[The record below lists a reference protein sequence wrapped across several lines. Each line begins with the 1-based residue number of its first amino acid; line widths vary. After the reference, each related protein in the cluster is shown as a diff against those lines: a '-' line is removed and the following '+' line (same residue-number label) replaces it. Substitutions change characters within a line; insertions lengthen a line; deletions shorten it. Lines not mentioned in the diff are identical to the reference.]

1 MIVKSKQ
8 VSAQDA
14 VGMIES
20 GSTVVISGNVSL
32 VVPEMV
38 LRSLGARFRET
49 GQPRDLVLMLPT
61 RPGWKADPPTGLEHL
76 AQPGLVRRILT
87 ATWNGRDSP
96 LWTRMALEGGYEA
109 YSYPMGTLFRLL
121 REVAS
126 GSPGFLTQVGLNTYA
141 DPGAIPGA
149 GDMRVTPKCAPQ
161 DLIRRMDLDGE
172 TYLFYRTFPIDV
184 AIIRGTVADPD
195 GNISLAGEPVSVG
208 VKYMAMAARNS
219 GGTVIAQVKYLTE
232 RGTLHPRMVEV
243 PGTLVDAVVV
253 DPESIQSQ
261 LGDYE
266 PALTGEVRTPNPPMR
281 PLPFTHEKIILRRAA
296 MELEQGDIVNLGV
309 GIGTHL
315 PSLAVEEGFLDDI
328 VFILEHGGVGG
339 LPAVG
344 TPDNTGAF
352 GAHYNPWAIVDSL
365 EVFDFYHGGG
375 LDATFLGFAQVDA
388 EGNINVGWFSG
399 NLRAP
404 GGFLDITYR
413 TRKLLFCGTLTA
425 GGGEI
430 AVTPWREGGAPP
442 EVRIVKE
449 GRVRKLIPRV
459 EQVNLHGPTAVKR
472 GQRALVITERGVFQ
486 VTASGLELIEVAPG
500 IDVEQHI
507 RPAVGCNFRVSPAL
521 REMDHRIF
529 AEGPMNLRLSPR
541 TARRRSDHG
550 PRTTER
556 L

>member
-1 MIVKSKQ
+1 VKSKQ

-14 VGMIES
+14 VGMIAS
-20 GSTVVISGNVSL
+20 GDTVVISGNVSL

-38 LRSLGARFRET
+38 LQSLGECFRRT
-49 GQPRDLVLMLPT
+49 GQPKDLLLLLPT

-76 AQPGLVRRILT
+76 AQPGLVRRIFT
-87 ATWNGRDSP
+87 STWNGRDSP
-96 LWTRMALEGGYEA
+96 AWTRMAIEGGYQA

-121 REVAS
+121 REVAA

-141 DPGAIPGA
+141 DPGAVPAA
-149 GDMRVTPKCAPQ
+149 GDMRVSRVCPPQ
-161 DLIRRMDLDGE
+161 DLVRRMDLDGE
-172 TYLFYRTFPIDV
+172 PYLFYRTFPIDV
-184 AIIRGTVADPD
+184 AVIRGTVADPD

-219 GGTVIAQVKYLTE
+219 GGRVIAQVKHMTA
-232 RGTLHPRMVEV
+232 RGTIHPRMVEV

-253 DPESIQSQ
+253 DPHSIQSQ

-266 PALTGEVRTPNPPMR
+266 PALTGEVRTPNPPLR
-281 PLPFTHEKIILRRAA
+281 PLPFSHEKIILRRAA

-315 PSLAVEEGFLDDI
+315 PSLAVEEEFLDDI
-328 VFILEHGGVGG
+328 VFSLEHGGVGG

-404 GGFLDITYR
+404 GGFLDITCR

-425 GGGEI
+425 GGTAI
-430 AVTPWREGGAPP
+430 AVSPWREGGARP
-442 EVRIVKE
+442 EVRILQE
-449 GRVRKLIPRV
+449 GRVKKFLPRV
-459 EQVNLHGPTAVKR
+459 EQVNLHGPTAAAR
-472 GQRALVITERGVFQ
+472 GQRALVVTERGVFRI
-486 VTASGLELIEVAPG
+486 TAAGLELIEVAPG
-500 IDVEQHI
+500 IDIETHI
-507 RPAVGCNFRVSPAL
+507 RPAVDCDFRVSSAL
-521 REMDHRIF
+521 CEMDPRIF
-529 AEGPMNLRLSPR
+529 AEGRMPLHLPPR
-541 TARRRSDHG
+541 GERRRKA
-550 PRTTER
+550 E
-556 L
+556 